1 MVDGSNVE
9 WCVPPA
15 ATPVQD
21 LLVLLQTYQFRT
33 QDSYCRNPDVD
44 QSYISGD
51 LLSNGQHESVLHQ
64 QGEGGNIVVLN
75 ILAIVTLTAAII
87 MKQ

>member
-21 LLVLLQTYQFRT
+21 LLVLLQTYLFRT
-33 QDSYCRNPDVD
+33 QDVD